1 MVKYHSVIIYI
12 QTNQPSKVV
21 KAIQIGS
28 STRKIVWQN
37 IVLAFGV
44 KVIVLILRAGGWQ
57 LCGKLFLQMLVLL
70 YWQY

>member
-1 MVKYHSVIIYI
+1 MVKYHSVLIYI

-21 KAIQIGS
+21 KAIQIGH

-57 LCGKLFLQMLVLL
+57 LCGKRFLQM
-70 YWQY
+70 